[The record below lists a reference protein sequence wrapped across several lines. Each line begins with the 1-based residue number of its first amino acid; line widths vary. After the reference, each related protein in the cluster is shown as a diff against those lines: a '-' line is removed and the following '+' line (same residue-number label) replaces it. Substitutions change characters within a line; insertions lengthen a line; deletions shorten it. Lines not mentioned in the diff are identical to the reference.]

1 MSILWDEARGIPA
14 ALRATLDAREGFDA
28 AVEALSGAR
37 VRRIV
42 ATGNGASYYAAMAI
56 WLASLDAPGP
66 DVVALPAGIVAGP
79 DFRWREGD
87 VLLAISSSGGFR
99 DVVHAAQSS
108 PHAVAITANAGS
120 ALGRAATTAALA
132 QMPPQH
138 SATHTQGYCVNVAIA
153 LALWSALSGD
163 TDLRAALD
171 ALPDATAHALDS
183 APAWA
188 DEQARRLPDPRAAV
202 VFGSG
207 PAWTAAMEAALLLK
221 EVARIPAEG
230 TETREGATSG
240 MFALAPGQLAIG
252 IGARDDPVL
261 EEAERICASAG
272 ATTTRVP
279 GGELSDPR
287 ASAIT
292 SFPAALALSIA
303 LAEQA
308 GVDVD
313 APEWAGTYERTAR

>member
-1 MSILWDEARGIPA
+1 MSILWDEARGIPD
-14 ALRATLDAREGFDA
+14 ALQVTLDRREGFDQ
-28 AVEALSGAR
+28 AVESLSGAH

-56 WLASLDAPGP
+56 WLASLNAGGP
-66 DVVALPAGIVAGP
+66 DVVALPAGVVAGP
-79 DFRWREGD
+79 DFQWREGD

-99 DVVHAAQSS
+99 DVVLAAQSG
-108 PHAVAITANAGS
+108 PRTVAITANRES
-120 ALGRAATTAALA
+120 ALGRAAASSALA
-132 QMPPQH
+132 QLPAQR
-138 SATHTQGYCVNVAIA
+138 SATHTQGYCVNVVIA
-153 LALWSALSGD
+153 LALWSELSADAALRTALD
-163 TDLRAALD
+163 RLPETTARALD
-171 ALPDATAHALDS
+171 A

-207 PAWTAAMEAALLLK
+207 PAWAAALEAALLLK

-240 MFALAPGQLAIG
+240 MFALAPGQLAMG
-252 IGARDDPVL
+252 VTCGDDPL
-261 EEAERICASAG
+261 LDEAERICASAG
-272 ATTTRVP
+272 ATVARVP
-279 GGELSDPR
+279 GGELGDPR
-287 ASAIT
+287 TVSIA